1 MKQYA
6 IIVAGGIGHRMGH
19 EIPKQFLLINGTPLL
34 MHTITAFYDFSSSIE
49 LVIVLPKEQMGFWV
63 ELCNK
68 YRFKIPHK
76 TVSGGKARFESVRN
90 GLETIGNSGLVA
102 IHDGVRPLVSAALI
116 KSCFDYALK
125 HGNALPVLPIS
136 ESVRAIDNNRNKPI
150 DRTGIRVCQTPQVF
164 LCEQIKKA
172 YQQTESM
179 DFTDDASVLES
190 LGFSIH
196 LLPGHSQN
204 IKITTPLDLT
214 IAEAILSHKSLGN

>member
-6 IIVAGGIGHRMGH
+6 IIVAGGIGHRMDSK
-19 EIPKQFLLINGTPLL
+19 IPKQFLLINGTPLL
-34 MHTITAFYDFSSSIE
+34 MYTITAFYDFSPSIE
-49 LVIVLPKEQMGFWV
+49 LVIVLPKEQMNFWV

-68 YRFKIPHK
+68 YQFNIPHK
-76 TVSGGKARFESVRN
+76 TISGGKARFESVRN
-90 GLETIGNSGLVA
+90 GLETIGNSGFVA

-116 KSCFDYALK
+116 KTCFDHALK
-125 HGNALPVLPIS
+125 YGNALPVLS
-136 ESVRAIDNNRNKPI
+136 VNESVRAIDNSGNKPI
-150 DRTGIRVCQTPQVF
+150 DRKGIRICQTPQVF

-172 YQQTESM
+172 YQQTKSI

-196 LLPGHSQN
+196 LLPGHLQN

-214 IAEAILSHKSLGN
+214 IAEAILYQKNPGN